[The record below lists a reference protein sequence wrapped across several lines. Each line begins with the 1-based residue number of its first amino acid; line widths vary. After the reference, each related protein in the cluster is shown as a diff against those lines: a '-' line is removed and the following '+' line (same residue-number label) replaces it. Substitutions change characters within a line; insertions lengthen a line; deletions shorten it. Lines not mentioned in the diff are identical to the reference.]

1 MQFSET
7 SKFKILTSSALIS
20 TLGLQLI
27 MNYLHFFLRW
37 SAIAT
42 RLPGRTDNE
51 IKNFWNTHL
60 KKKLLQMGIDP
71 VTHRPRTD
79 LNILTNLPQLLAAAN
94 LSNFINGPLNN
105 SLRLQSVQWLQNIL
119 QVLSPPPNL
128 EVLNLLGS
136 SLRENQISELLRM
149 NSSQFEANAN
159 GLFGFASQEQ
169 NQMLSNLVNLEALP
183 PQALG
188 SSSYVNP
195 ITSNQL
201 PALVSASPQECSTM
215 NQTEMKMNTND
226 ISDPSSNSTTFEA
239 WGELMDDEA
248 THSYWKEFIE

>member
-7 SKFKILTSSALIS
+7 SKFKILTFSALIS

-119 QVLSPPPNL
+119 QVLSPSPNL

>member
-188 SSSYVNP
+188 SSSHVNP